1 MKNKILLSIILFTPI
16 AVVIA
21 SSLFFS
27 AGISPSNTNNNGVF
41 FKDYFNFD
49 QFSISNNDNDLKFD
63 DGKWVLAV
71 YVTDIDK
78 AKDSIY
84 FMRQLN
90 VALNRDIYKAR
101 RLTFFSNA
109 LIENEL
115 KDLLKEYPRTENFKD
130 ENGDWMKRCEDQTF
144 MLPIINVAHKNKQ
157 ITHFLENPCY
167 LYRGYQ
173 EIGGE
178 AHQYQLNLAKF
189 IRNRGFVE

>member
-1 MKNKILLSIILFTPI
+1 MKNKILLLIILLTPI

-27 AGISPSNTNNNGVF
+27 AGISPTNTNNNGIF
-41 FKDYFNFD
+41 FKDYFNFE
-49 QFSISNNDNDLKFD
+49 QFSITNSEDNLKFD

-78 AKDSIY
+78 AKESIY

-109 LIENEL
+109 LIEQ
-115 KDLLKEYPRTENFKD
+115 DLNNLLQEYPRTENFKD
-130 ENGDWMKRCEDQTF
+130 ENGMRLNILQRNSSIDMN
-144 MLPIINVAHKNKQ
+144 I
-157 ITHFLENPCY
+157 ENPF
-167 LYRGYQ
+167 
-173 EIGGE
+173 
-178 AHQYQLNLAKF
+178 F
-189 IRNRGFVE
+189 IVDPYGRAVMFFPPDTDPKKILKDLKVLI